1 MSSLQLKTCAQ
12 DHQFYK
18 SSDCPS
24 CPICEKLRK
33 PESGFLSLLSA
44 PARRALE
51 GKGITSVQDL
61 AQFTEAEILKLH
73 GMGPGSLP
81 KMRQALAEA
90 NLAFKTSPD
99 NKN

>member
-1 MSSLQLKTCAQ
+1 MSSPQLKTCAKG
-12 DHQFYK
+12 HQFYK

-51 GKGITSVQDL
+51 NKGITSIQDL

-90 NLAFKTSPD
+90 NLAFKT
-99 NKN
+99 